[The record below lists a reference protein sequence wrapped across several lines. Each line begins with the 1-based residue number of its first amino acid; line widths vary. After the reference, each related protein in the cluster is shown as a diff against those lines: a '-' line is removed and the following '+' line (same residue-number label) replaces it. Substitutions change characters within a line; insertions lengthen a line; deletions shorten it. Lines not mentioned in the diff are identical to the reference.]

1 MTPRPT
7 VSIALATTVVLAGNL
22 LAQGRGGAEWTTAQ
36 GDAQRSSWVRSDA
49 KVSTANLQKFG
60 GFQYLWKMKLHN
72 ETKQLNSL
80 TQPVLLDRLVGF
92 RGFKAIAVVGASA
105 DTMYAVDYDV
115 AKPLWTAVLNYS
127 ADNAIPPSTWNCPG
141 GLMAAAT
148 RPTAPMPPAFG
159 GGGGGGRGGRSGGSV
174 GEPGRGAPNLAT
186 AGQGRGAAPGGAPG
200 QPGQPGQPAR
210 QGGGG
215 GGGGGRGAGP
225 QVMGLTDGF
234 YAMGS
239 DGYVHALNV
248 SNGADLFPPVK
259 FIPENSKP
267 SALLLV
273 QQDFDANGT
282 PEAAM
287 LYTSTSGGCGATPN
301 GVWAIDLASKDPEP
315 ILWKTNGG
323 SVVGSAGPTLGT
335 AGRLFAAVGAGT
347 GGHSNSV
354 VALDAKT
361 LELKDWITV
370 PGADFNSSPTVFR
383 HNNKEYVA
391 VTGNDGKLYL
401 LDGTSLG
408 GVNHATPLYA
418 TAKFSA
424 PIASSALSTWESGAT
439 PAAAPA
445 AAPGGAPAAPS
456 PASSGTRW
464 ILAPYSGALPT
475 GMKITSNGLA
485 PTGGI
490 LAFKL
495 VDQAGKLEL
504 QPAWS
509 SRDMTSPLPPL
520 VVNNVVFALSSGE
533 SRGTSTSAPQRAKS
547 SVPAVLYALDGLT
560 GKELWN
566 SGKQITSFARSGLA
580 AGGSNGSQ
588 VFVTTY
594 DSTLYAFG
602 FPMER

>member
-1 MTPRPT
+1 MDKAIRLL
-7 VSIALATTVVLAGNL
+7 VHAAAASVCAAGIL
-22 LAQGRGGAEWTTAQ
+22 HAQGRGGAEWTTAQ

-49 KVSTANLQKFG
+49 KVSSANLQKFG
-60 GFQYLWKMKLHN
+60 GFQFLWKMKLHN
-72 ETKQLNSL
+72 EPKQLNSL

-148 RPTAPMPPAFG
+148 RPTSPAPPAFGG

-174 GEPGRGAPNLAT
+174 GEPGRGAPNLAL

-200 QPGQPGQPAR
+200 QPGQPAR
-210 QGGGG
+210 AGG
-215 GGGGGRGAGP
+215 GGGGGRGGAP
-225 QVMGLTDGF
+225 QVMGLTDAF

-239 DGYVHALNV
+239 DGFVHALNV

-259 FIPENSKP
+259 FLPENSKP

-273 QQDFDANGT
+273 QQDFDANGAA
-282 PEAAM
+282 EAAM

-301 GVWAIDLASKDPEP
+301 GVWAIDLASKDPDP
-315 ILWKTNGG
+315 IVWKTNGG

-335 AGRLFAAVGAGT
+335 SGRLFAAVGKGT
-347 GGHSNSV
+347 GGHSDSV

-383 HNNKEYVA
+383 YNNKEYVA

-408 GVNHATPLYA
+408 GANHATPLYA
-418 TAKFSA
+418 SPKFSA
-424 PIASSALSTWESGAT
+424 PIASSALSTWESAGAPPPAP
-439 PAAAPA
+439 PAA
-445 AAPGGAPAAPS
+445 GAPAAP
-456 PASSGTRW
+456 PTTSSGTRW

-475 GMKITSNGLA
+475 GMKIASNGLA

-504 QPAWS
+504 QPTWS
-509 SRDMTSPLPPL
+509 SRDMVSPMPPL

-533 SRGTSTSAPQRAKS
+533 SRSTSTSAAQRAKAS
-547 SVPAVLYALDGLT
+547 TPAVLYALDGLT

-580 AGGSNGSQ
+580 AGGTNGSQ
-588 VFVTTY
+588 VFVTTF